1 MLVCGADLRLESYS
15 YMIPYAVEGCR
26 ACSDEVDEMD
36 KLLSSVCCTRRHRD
50 GCEVSMRR

>member
-1 MLVCGADLRLESYS
+1 MLVRGADLRLESYS